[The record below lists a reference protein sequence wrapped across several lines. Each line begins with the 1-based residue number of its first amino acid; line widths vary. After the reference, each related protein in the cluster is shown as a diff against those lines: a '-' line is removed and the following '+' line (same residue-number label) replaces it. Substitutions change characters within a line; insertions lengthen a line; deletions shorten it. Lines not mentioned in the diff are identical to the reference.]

1 MDNSKDQS
9 KTDTIPDEIHGW
21 SWGACFL
28 NGIWGVGN
36 RTYSALLA
44 FLPVLNIVMMF
55 ILGLN
60 GRKWAWKNKQWE
72 SVEHFNRVQKKWDIA
87 GMIALAIYVIVVLK
101 GMVEIV
107 R

>member
-1 MDNSKDQS
+1 MDISKDQS
-9 KTDTIPDEIHGW
+9 KIDTIPDEIMGW

-44 FLPVLNIVMMF
+44 FVPVLNIVMMF

-87 GMIALAIYVIVVLK
+87 GMITLAIYVIFVLK

>member
-1 MDNSKDQS
+1 MEEKSELRGAEEL
-9 KTDTIPDEIHGW
+9 PDEIMGW

-28 NGIWGVGN
+28 NGVWGVGN

-44 FLPVLNIVMMF
+44 FIPVINLIMMF

-60 GRKWAWKNKQWE
+60 GKKWAWKNKEWE

-87 GMIALAIYVIVVLK
+87 GFVALGLYVIVFIK
-101 GMVEIV
+101 GFIEIL
-107 R
+107 